1 MEANI
6 TRRDILIGGTATM
19 AVLALPVMDKASP
32 LNLAANTIEQGENSM
47 SYITTKDGTQI
58 YYKDWGAGETVLFSH
73 GWPLCADAWDAQML
87 FLGHHGYR
95 VVAHD
100 RRGHGRS
107 SQPWSGYNND
117 TFADDLGTLIEKLD
131 LKNVTLVAHSMG
143 GGEIARYVGRHGT
156 KRLKKMVFIGAVPPT
171 MLKTEKNPG
180 GLPLSVFD
188 GIRNGI
194 AGNRAQFYLDV
205 SVPFFGYNRPNVKV
219 DEGVKL
225 EFWRLGLQSS
235 VIGSYDCVKAFSED
249 DFTEDLKKIDV
260 PTLFIHGEDDQIVPA
275 NDASV
280 LAVKLVK
287 NAKLQIVPA
296 APHGICVTHADTI
309 NTSLLEFLKA

>member
-1 MEANI
+1 
-6 TRRDILIGGTATM
+6 
-19 AVLALPVMDKASP
+19 
-32 LNLAANTIEQGENSM
+32 M

-107 SQPWSGYNND
+107 GQPRSGYNND
-117 TFADDLGTLIEKLD
+117 TFADDLATLIEKLD
-131 LKNVTLVAHSMG
+131 LKDVTLVAHSMG

-287 NAKLQIVPA
+287 NAKLQIVPG

>member
-1 MEANI
+1 
-6 TRRDILIGGTATM
+6 
-19 AVLALPVMDKASP
+19 
-32 LNLAANTIEQGENSM
+32 M
-47 SYITTKDGTQI
+47 SFVTTKDGTQI

-117 TFADDLGTLIEKLD
+117 TFADDLATLIEKLD

-171 MLKTEKNPG
+171 MLKTEKNPD

-260 PTLFIHGEDDQIVPA
+260 PTLFIHGEDDQIVPV
-275 NDASV
+275 NDSSV
-280 LAVKLVK
+280 LAAKLVK
-287 NAKLQIVPA
+287 NAKLQIIPGGS
-296 APHGICVTHADTI
+296 HGICVTSADTI
-309 NTSLLEFLKA
+309 NASLLEFLKA